1 MAVAVAG
8 PLLLMLLARPPLA
21 AAGDIRK
28 SGEPARTRGSHAGRR
43 GRVGWGR
50 AGWGAAGSRGLHCD
64 SLRGRLCAH
73 LARAQGPDPHPRRG
87 GGVPRA
93 ALCRRPVLK

>member
-87 GGVPRA
+87 GGAQDLLVEFGA
-93 ALCRRPVLK
+93 SS